1 MKQETINY
9 LNQTRGY
16 LEKINKVDYTQSI
29 PQLSNATI
37 GKHTRHFLECYQCLL
52 QQQPSGQVCYDLRPR
67 NQALESSPK
76 MALHVLNELIQQVAA
91 LDVSVPLVLKTS
103 LSTNKSIPTSVNREL
118 LHNYEHTTHHL
129 ALIRVGLSL
138 LNSDIKIPETF
149 GFANSTIEHS
159 KKVLLND

>member
-9 LNQTRGY
+9 LSQTRSY
-16 LEKINKVDYTQSI
+16 LQAIDALDYTQPI
-29 PQLSNATI
+29 LALSNSTI

-52 QQQPSGQVCYDLRPR
+52 KQYPSGKVCYDSRPR
-67 NQALESSPK
+67 NQALETNPLT
-76 MALHVLNELIQQVAA
+76 ALGVLNEIIQQVSD
-91 LDVSVPLVLKTS
+91 LDVSVPLVLETS
-103 LSTNKSIPTSVNREL
+103 LSTEKSISTTVNREL

-129 ALIRVGLSL
+129 ALIRVGLNIL
-138 LNSDIKIPETF
+138 KADISIEKNF